1 MRKFTRYSVLAVV
14 VISATI
20 APSLA
25 VAQNLGNGQV
35 AFGQAAQGQ
44 NAAQVEGGI
53 LNVVNWVANVICPV
67 VSGLFVV
74 ATVIQWRAGR
84 GWLPTAATAGGLL
97 CVSGILR
104 LIEFFITNGQAVQ

>member
-74 ATVIQWRAGR
+74 AMSSSGAPGVAGSQR
-84 GWLPTAATAGGLL
+84 RQPQVACSAFPAF
-97 CVSGILR
+97 CD
-104 LIEFFITNGQAVQ
+104 

>member
-1 MRKFTRYSVLAVV
+1 MHKFARYSVLAVV
-14 VISATI
+14 VIFAMI
-20 APSLA
+20 APSLV

-35 AFGQAAQGQ
+35 AFGQAVKGQ

-104 LIEFFITNGQAVQ
+104 LIEFFITNGQAIQ